1 MCYNMLT
8 NRISEEK
15 TMYIVICTMKKTKCG
30 EPLVIKADRVFVG
43 YVSQT
48 QPDGCLDYET
58 VCNAIGA
65 NRVFCKS
72 AVAFDGLLIVS
83 TDSPVF
89 NTGRYVRREVEGY
102 GLLLPV

>member
-1 MCYNMLT
+1 
-8 NRISEEK
+8 
-15 TMYIVICTMKKTKCG
+15 MYIVICTMKKTKCG
-30 EPLVIKADRVFVG
+30 EPLVIKADRVFGEVGVYTVGGEFVG